1 MQFGAVCTI
10 LTIFSLASS
19 AREPSKEPRPDA
31 AAIIHA
37 SLERGRFSDAR
48 LKDYTYTEK
57 EEVRTLDK
65 SGAVVKTESKTSE
78 VLNLYGRPYKRRVG
92 KDGRALEGKEKEKA
106 DQEFEREVHKRE
118 KETAEESR
126 KEQEAQE
133 KARAE
138 SRRYLLEIPK
148 AFTFKI
154 AGEEVLDGTPVWVI
168 DAEPRPDFRST
179 VKRAD
184 LLKKVRGRVW
194 IDKHSYQWVRAD
206 ADLIEPISF
215 GGFLAKLDRGARM
228 TFLQRR
234 VNDEVWLP
242 SKATAR
248 VEARLLLKHYSLA
261 TETTWTNYR
270 KFRVDSRM
278 VTAEEQ
284 APPQR

>member
-1 MQFGAVCTI
+1 MQFGALCTI
-10 LTIFSLASS
+10 LTILSGASFAQS
-19 AREPSKEPRPDA
+19 HSNEPRPDA
-31 AAIIHA
+31 AAIIRT
-37 SLERGRFSDAR
+37 SLERSKSSDAR
-48 LKDYTYTEK
+48 LRDYTYTEK
-57 EEVRTLDK
+57 EEIKTLDK

-78 VLNLYGRPYKRRVG
+78 VLNLYGRPYKRRVS
-92 KDGRALEGKEKEKA
+92 KDGRALEGREKEKA
-106 DQEFEREVHKRE
+106 DQDFEREVHKRE

-154 AGEEVLDGTPVWVI
+154 VGEEVLEGLPVWVI

-184 LLKKVRGRVW
+184 LLKKLRGRVW
-194 IDKHSYQWVRAD
+194 VDKHSYQWVRAE
-206 ADLIEPISF
+206 ADLIDSVSF

-228 TFLQRR
+228 SFLQKR

-242 SKATAR
+242 SKVTAR

-270 KFRVDSRM
+270 KFRVDSR
-278 VTAEEQ
+278 VVAAEEQ
-284 APPQR
+284 APPLR